1 MEDYKI
7 KVFIKVDK
15 NNIVRDINSS
25 IFLNNTKNYICI
37 DEGFGDKYSHAQ
49 NYYLERPLT
58 DLKNRYNY
66 KYIDNK
72 ITELTEEEKELL
84 FPLEQPKATEQQVL
98 NAKLLQDN
106 ANMQIELGEQKKLNA
121 QMLLQIASLGGNTN
135 V

>member
-25 IFLNNTKNYICI
+25 IFLNNTENYICI